1 MRFPYAEVEIESTGA
16 IHDENQRRAASDLVA
31 ATGPTDVLVL
41 CHGWNND
48 IPQARRLYLRLT
60 DNMAAVRPAVPSA
73 ASRSLVVIGVLWP
86 SIRWS
91 DEDEVAGG
99 GAGFG
104 DEAAALT
111 DAIAE
116 RIEDP
121 TRAARLARL
130 VPKLTGSAQ
139 ARREFLDALREQVP
153 TAPARLTSEVGAE
166 DSGAEGR
173 RASGSGA
180 EDSGAEDSGAEVDE
194 DPPPAAL
201 LAGDPEE
208 VFAEA
213 GGPEVDFGLPERSGG
228 AAGFDVGPP
237 EQRSAGGA
245 AGFGFGLD
253 DVLRRAR
260 GLLNITTYY
269 TMKDRAG
276 QVGSGGIA
284 ALLSAL
290 ATTAPQARL
299 HLAGHSFG
307 ARAVS
312 AAAVRHPSLHS
323 CTLLQAAFSHHAF
336 AANFNGRGEN
346 GFFRPLLAS
355 RRLTGP
361 MLITHTVND
370 RAVGLAYA
378 AASRLARHAG
388 AGLGDENDPYG
399 GLGRNGALKTPEV
412 VQPGGELLDVGGVYH
427 FQAGRVHN
435 LRADSFVR
443 SHGDVGGQQ
452 TAYALLGAINS
463 A

>member
-1 MRFPYAEVEIESTGA
+1 MQFPYAEVEIESTGA
-16 IHDENQRRAASDLVA
+16 IHDENQRRAALDLVA
-31 ATGPTDVLVL
+31 AAGVTDVLVL

-48 IPQARRLYLRLT
+48 IPQARRLYVRLT
-60 DNMAAVRPAVPSA
+60 DNMAAVRSAVPSA
-73 ASRSLVVIGVLWP
+73 ASRSLAVIGVLWP

-111 DAIAE
+111 GAIAE

-121 TRAARLARL
+121 ARAALLSRL
-130 VPKLTGSAQ
+130 VPKLSESAQ
-139 ARREFLDALREQVP
+139 ARREFLDALREQLP
-153 TAPARLTSEVGAE
+153 SAAATPSTG
-166 DSGAEGR
+166 G
-173 RASGSGA
+173 
-180 EDSGAEDSGAEVDE
+180 GAEVDE
-194 DPPPAAL
+194 DPPPEAFL
-201 LAGDPEE
+201 DGDPEE

-228 AAGFDVGPP
+228 AAGFDVVPGGVDVVPGGVDVVP
-237 EQRSAGGA
+237 GGVGVPSGGA
-245 AGFGFGLD
+245 AGFDFGLD
-253 DVLRRAR
+253 DMLRRAR

-290 ATTAPQARL
+290 AAAAPQARL

-323 CTLLQAAFSHHAF
+323 CTLLQGAFSHHGF
-336 AANFNGRGEN
+336 AVNFNGRGEN

-355 RRLTGP
+355 GKLTGP
-361 MLITHTVND
+361 LLITHTVND
-370 RAVGLAYA
+370 RAIGLAYA

-388 AGLGDENDPYG
+388 AGLGDANDPYG

-412 VQPGGELLDVGGVYH
+412 VQPQGELLDVGGAYH

-443 SHGDVGGQQ
+443 SHGDVSGRQ
-452 TAYALLGAINS
+452 TAYALLSAINT

>member
-1 MRFPYAEVEIESTGA
+1 MRLQFPYAEVEIESTGA
-16 IHDENQRRAASDLVA
+16 IHDENQRRAALDLVA
-31 ATGPTDVLVL
+31 ATGPTDILVL

-48 IPQARRLYLRLT
+48 IPRARRLYARLT
-60 DNMAAVRPAVPSA
+60 DNMAGVRPAVPSA
-73 ASRSLVVIGVLWP
+73 ASRSLLVIGVLWP

-99 GAGFG
+99 GAGIG
-104 DEAAALT
+104 DEATALT
-111 DAIAE
+111 EAIAE

-121 TRAARLARL
+121 TRAALLTRL

-153 TAPARLTSEVGAE
+153 TAPAALT
-166 DSGAEGR
+166 
-173 RASGSGA
+173 SGSGTGG
-180 EDSGAEDSGAEVDE
+180 SGVGVDE
-194 DPPPAAL
+194 DPPPAAFL
-201 LAGDPEE
+201 DGDPEE

-213 GGPEVDFGLPERSGG
+213 GGPEIDLGLPERL
-228 AAGFDVGPP
+228 
-237 EQRSAGGA
+237 GGA
-245 AGFGFGLD
+245 AGFGFGFGLGLD

-290 ATTAPQARL
+290 ATAAPRARL

-323 CTLLQAAFSHHAF
+323 CTLLQGAFSHHAF
-336 AANFNGRGEN
+336 AVNFNGRGDN
-346 GFFRPLLAS
+346 GLFRPLLAS
-355 RRLTGP
+355 GKLTGP
-361 MLITHTVND
+361 VLITHTVND

-378 AASRLARHAG
+378 AASRLARHAA

-399 GLGRNGALKTPEV
+399 GLGRNGALKTPEA
-412 VQPGGELLDVGGVYH
+412 VQPGELLDVGGAYR

-435 LRADSFVR
+435 LRADSFIR
-443 SHGDVGGQQ
+443 SHGDVGGRQ
-452 TAYALLGAINS
+452 TAYALFGAISS